1 MNPLQ
6 KSVVFTLQ
14 VIYTKNTHLYV
25 GVNRKTHASDNLVR
39 YIRSLFAYG
48 ATGSKNRVK
57 SCETFPKT
65 SPSDKL

>member
-25 GVNRKTHASDNLVR
+25 GVNRKTHASDNLVH

-48 ATGSKNRVK
+48 ATG
-57 SCETFPKT
+57 
-65 SPSDKL
+65 

>member
-25 GVNRKTHASDNLVR
+25 GVSRKTHASDNLVR

-48 ATGSKNRVK
+48 ATG
-57 SCETFPKT
+57 
-65 SPSDKL
+65 

>member
-14 VIYTKNTHLYV
+14 VIYTKNTHLYA
-25 GVNRKTHASDNLVR
+25 GVNRKTHASDTSNLVR

-48 ATGSKNRVK
+48 ATG
-57 SCETFPKT
+57 
-65 SPSDKL
+65 